1 MQESRPPN
9 PPADFAGRNLTAGA
23 PVARFG
29 SPKPTGADPDPRTPT
44 PGFRSG
50 YVSLVG
56 RPNVGKST
64 LLNRLV
70 GQKLAIVSPR
80 PQTTRNRILGVK
92 HLPHAQMIFVDT
104 PGLHEPRGAFGQLLM
119 KSALRSLEEVDVVC
133 FVADASVDL
142 GAADEIALKT
152 LAPLRVP
159 VVCCLNKVDLVA
171 HKAEILP
178 RIEAYRVRYP
188 FQEIIPISATKGTNL
203 DRLEQILLE
212 KLPEGPPYFPPGVT
226 TDQPENFFIAEVIR
240 EKIFHL
246 TSQEVPYACAVK
258 VETVEE
264 RSQPPL
270 LSIRAVI
277 FVEQESQKPILIGR
291 KGQRLKAIGQAAR
304 QELEQFFCIQVF
316 LDLWVQVK
324 RQWRKDEQM
333 LREFGDYLRS

>member
-1 MQESRPPN
+1 M
-9 PPADFAGRNLTAGA
+9 GRGQGE
-23 PVARFG
+23 G
-29 SPKPTGADPDPRTPT
+29 S
-44 PGFRSG
+44 FRSG

-92 HLPHAQMIFVDT
+92 HLPHAQMIFIDT
-104 PGLHEPRGAFGQLLM
+104 PGLHEPRGAFGQLMM
-119 KSALRSLEEVDVVC
+119 KTALRSLEEVDVVC
-133 FVADASVDL
+133 FIADASVDL
-142 GAADEIALKT
+142 DAADEMTLKT

-159 VVCCLNKVDLVA
+159 VICCLNKVDLVA

-178 RIEAYRVRYP
+178 RIAAYRTRYP
-188 FQEIIPISATKGTNL
+188 FQEIIPISAMEGTNV
-203 DRLEQILLE
+203 DRLEEIILE

-226 TDQPENFFIAEVIR
+226 TDQPETFFIAEVIR
-240 EKIFHL
+240 EKIFML

-264 RSQPPL
+264 RAAPAL
-270 LSIRAVI
+270 LYIRAVI
-277 FVEQESQKPILIGR
+277 AVEQESHKPILIGQ

-304 QELEQFFCIQVF
+304 QELERFFGIQVF
-316 LDLWVQVK
+316 LDLWVQV
-324 RQWRKDEQM
+324 RRHWRKDEQA
-333 LREFGDYLRS
+333 LRELGFYLRS